1 MYETII
7 PAVCLQYSSIC
18 KEAEISVES
27 DPART
32 IAVDDAIG
40 SKLAVNIIGQDVSS
54 TFDPESKGLAPSFYT
69 LLDPAVTIIRPLTA
83 ICFERNIGVGGDQS
97 LHGETFSGSDL
108 SETLSSPDH
117 PLRLQHSLDGGV
129 HACCHRSIAVCV
141 LSLARAC
148 RRSCGARDRQ
158 FGLPA
163 RGCVAQSQERR
174 HRSCCEP
181 EKVQIPRSGGHRSR

>member
-54 TFDPESKGLAPSFYT
+54 TFDPESNGLAPSFYT
-69 LLDPAVTIIRPLTA
+69 LLDPAATIIRSLTA
-83 ICFERNIGVGGDQS
+83 ICFERNIGSVG
-97 LHGETFSGSDL
+97 T
-108 SETLSSPDH
+108 SPCMV
-117 PLRLQHSLDGGV
+117 RHSVALILV
-129 HACCHRSIAVCV
+129 KPCHR
-141 LSLARAC
+141 
-148 RRSCGARDRQ
+148 
-158 FGLPA
+158 
-163 RGCVAQSQERR
+163 
-174 HRSCCEP
+174 
-181 EKVQIPRSGGHRSR
+181 QIIH